1 MKPSVWV
8 SFFIVFSFKSKTRV
22 VYYALPIGFFFSFLI
37 RPVRYVFFRAS
48 MTYPIIVGSFFIVR
62 ENGIL
67 LYARNEWI
75 FMKLKI
81 WLGRI
86 IPLVII
92 ALGEIVLYC
101 NLFKWLTTSFVF
113 IEIVLHIL
121 SILIVLNIVRT
132 SRHLSSDLMWII
144 LIMLFP
150 VFGTFVYVLML
161 LSLLFGK
168 TFRNIIKE
176 QKKASSYYIQDES
189 IIDEIRNDNPDYVS
203 QLAFLHKEGFPFYR
217 NTDFEYYAPC
227 ENGLNVMLEEL
238 KKAENYI
245 FMEYFIIEEG
255 FMFNSILSI
264 LEEKVKQGVEVRIM
278 YDDMGSL
285 GTLPASYAKQLEKK
299 GIKAVSFNRI
309 SPIINTIM
317 NHRDHRKILIVDGKV
332 AFSGGA
338 NLADEYINKKV
349 KHGHWMD
356 NIICIKGKAVWSYL
370 VMFLTNW
377 NALRHEDFDY
387 SVFKNEDVVDETLF
401 DGYIAPYAETPLDE
415 ELTGQSVYED
425 LLNSANKYVYI
436 MTPYLI
442 IDSEMINTLIHTA
455 KKGVDVR
462 IIMPGIADKQIV
474 HDMGTTYYK
483 QLIQGGVKIYE
494 YEPGFVHSKVFIC
507 DDTYATVGTI
517 NLDYR
522 SLYLHF
528 ENGTLLYKSKKIMD
542 VKQNFMDT
550 LSKCKEIQV
559 EDTHVNIIKGLF
571 LSIIRIFSP
580 LL

>member
-1 MKPSVWV
+1 
-8 SFFIVFSFKSKTRV
+8 
-22 VYYALPIGFFFSFLI
+22 
-37 RPVRYVFFRAS
+37 
-48 MTYPIIVGSFFIVR
+48 
-62 ENGIL
+62 
-67 LYARNEWI
+67 
-75 FMKLKI
+75 MKLKI

-203 QLAFLHKEGFPFYR
+203 QLAFLHEEGFPIYR

-227 ENGLNVMLEEL
+227 ENGFNVMLEEL

-245 FMEYFIIEEG
+245 FMEYFIVEEG

-317 NHRDHRKILIVDGKV
+317 NHRDHRKILIIDGKV

-387 SVFKNEDVVDETLF
+387 SVFKNEDVVEETLF

-462 IIMPGIADKQIV
+462 IIMPGIADKKIV

-494 YEPGFVHSKVFIC
+494 YEPGFVHSKVFIY

-542 VKQNFMDT
+542 VKQNFFDT
-550 LSKCKEIQV
+550 LEHCKKIQV
-559 EDTHVNIIKGLF
+559 EDTHVNIVKGLF

>member
-1 MKPSVWV
+1 
-8 SFFIVFSFKSKTRV
+8 
-22 VYYALPIGFFFSFLI
+22 
-37 RPVRYVFFRAS
+37 
-48 MTYPIIVGSFFIVR
+48 
-62 ENGIL
+62 
-67 LYARNEWI
+67 
-75 FMKLKI
+75 MKLKI

-227 ENGLNVMLEEL
+227 ENGFDVMLEEL
-238 KKAENYI
+238 KKAKNYI
-245 FMEYFIIEEG
+245 FMEYFIVEEG

-317 NHRDHRKILIVDGKV
+317 NHRDHRKILVIDGKV

-387 SVFKNEDVVDETLF
+387 SVFKNEDVVDDTLF

-425 LLNSANKYVYI
+425 LLNRYI
-436 MTPYLI
+436 
-442 IDSEMINTLIHTA
+442 
-455 KKGVDVR
+455 
-462 IIMPGIADKQIV
+462 
-474 HDMGTTYYK
+474 
-483 QLIQGGVKIYE
+483 
-494 YEPGFVHSKVFIC
+494 
-507 DDTYATVGTI
+507 
-517 NLDYR
+517 
-522 SLYLHF
+522 
-528 ENGTLLYKSKKIMD
+528 
-542 VKQNFMDT
+542 
-550 LSKCKEIQV
+550 
-559 EDTHVNIIKGLF
+559 
-571 LSIIRIFSP
+571 
-580 LL
+580 

>member
-1 MKPSVWV
+1 
-8 SFFIVFSFKSKTRV
+8 
-22 VYYALPIGFFFSFLI
+22 
-37 RPVRYVFFRAS
+37 
-48 MTYPIIVGSFFIVR
+48 
-62 ENGIL
+62 
-67 LYARNEWI
+67 
-75 FMKLKI
+75 MKLKI

-92 ALGEIVLYC
+92 ALGEVGLYC
-101 NLFKWLTTSFVF
+101 ILFKWLTSSFVF
-113 IEIVLHIL
+113 IEVVLHIL
-121 SILIVLNIVRT
+121 SVLIVLNIVRT
-132 SRHLSSDLMWII
+132 SRHLSSDLMWIL

-150 VFGTFVYVLML
+150 VFGTFVYVMMLM
-161 LSLLFGK
+161 SLLFGK
-168 TFRNIIKE
+168 TFRNIIQE

-189 IIDEIRNDNPDYVS
+189 IIDEIQQDNKDYVS
-203 QLAFLHKEGFPFYR
+203 QLAFLYEEGFPFYR

-227 ENGLNVMLEEL
+227 EKGFDVMLNEL
-238 KKAENYI
+238 KKAKKYI

-255 FMFNSILSI
+255 IMFNSILSI
-264 LEEKVKQGVEVRIM
+264 LEEKVKQGVEVRVM

-285 GTLPASYAKQLEKK
+285 GTLPASYAKQLKNK

-317 NHRDHRKILIVDGKV
+317 NHRDHRKILVIDGKV

-349 KHGHWMD
+349 KYGHWMD

-377 NALRHEDFDY
+377 NALRHEDEDY
-387 SVFKNEDVVDETLF
+387 TVFKNNDDVDELSY

-425 LLNSANKYVYI
+425 LLNSANEYVYI

-474 HDMGTTYYK
+474 HDMGRTYYA
-483 QLIQGGVKIYE
+483 QLIQGGVKICE
-494 YEPGFVHSKVFIC
+494 YEPGFVHSKVFVC

-528 ENGTLLYKSKKIMD
+528 ENGTLLYKSKKVLD

-559 EDTHVNIIKGLF
+559 EDTHVNIVKGLF

>member
-1 MKPSVWV
+1 MKS
-8 SFFIVFSFKSKTRV
+8 
-22 VYYALPIGFFFSFLI
+22 
-37 RPVRYVFFRAS
+37 
-48 MTYPIIVGSFFIVR
+48 
-62 ENGIL
+62 
-67 LYARNEWI
+67 
-75 FMKLKI
+75 KI

-92 ALGEIVLYC
+92 VLGELGLYYF
-101 NLFKWLTTSFVF
+101 LFEWLTTSFVLVEV
-113 IEIVLHIL
+113 ILHIL

-150 VFGTFVYVLML
+150 VFGTFIYVLML

-168 TFRNIIKE
+168 TFRNIIIE
-176 QKKASSYYIQDES
+176 QKKAACYYEQDET
-189 IIDEIRNDNPDYVS
+189 IISEIKSENPDYTS
-203 QLAFLHKEGFPFYR
+203 HLAFLQKEGFLFYR
-217 NTDFEYYAPC
+217 NTDFAYYAPC
-227 ENGLNVMLEEL
+227 EAGFETMLEEL
-238 KKAENYI
+238 RKAEKYI

-255 FMFNSILSI
+255 MMFNSILSI
-264 LEEKVKQGVEVRIM
+264 LEDKVKQGVEVRVM

-299 GIKAVSFNRI
+299 GIKAVSFNRV

-317 NHRDHRKILIVDGKV
+317 NHRDHRKILVIDGKA

-349 KHGHWMD
+349 KYGHWMD
-356 NIICIKGKAVWSYL
+356 NIFCVKGNAVWSYL

-387 SVFKNEDVVDETLF
+387 SVFKCTDPIDESQY
-401 DGYIAPYAETPLDE
+401 DGYIVPYAETPLDE

-425 LLNSANKYVYI
+425 LLNSANEYVYI

-474 HDMGTTYYK
+474 HDIGTTYYA
-483 QLIQGGVKIYE
+483 QLIHGGVKIYE
-494 YEPGFVHSKVFIC
+494 YEPGFVHSKVFIS

-542 VKQNFMDT
+542 MKQNFFET
-550 LSKCKEIQV
+550 LSQCKKIQI
-559 EDTHVNIIKGLF
+559 EDTHVNIVKGLF

>member
-1 MKPSVWV
+1 
-8 SFFIVFSFKSKTRV
+8 
-22 VYYALPIGFFFSFLI
+22 
-37 RPVRYVFFRAS
+37 
-48 MTYPIIVGSFFIVR
+48 
-62 ENGIL
+62 
-67 LYARNEWI
+67 
-75 FMKLKI
+75 MKLKI

-150 VFGTFVYVLML
+150 VFGTFVYVFML

-189 IIDEIRNDNPDYVS
+189 IIDEICNDNPDYVS

-227 ENGLNVMLEEL
+227 ENGFNVMLEEL
-238 KKAENYI
+238 KTAKNYI
-245 FMEYFIIEEG
+245 FMEYFIVEEG

-299 GIKAVSFNRI
+299 GIKAVSFNRV

-317 NHRDHRKILIVDGKV
+317 NHRDHRKILIIDGKV

-370 VMFLTNW
+370 VMFLANW

-462 IIMPGIADKQIV
+462 IIMPGIADKKIV
-474 HDMGTTYYK
+474 HDIGTTYYK

>member
-1 MKPSVWV
+1 
-8 SFFIVFSFKSKTRV
+8 
-22 VYYALPIGFFFSFLI
+22 
-37 RPVRYVFFRAS
+37 
-48 MTYPIIVGSFFIVR
+48 
-62 ENGIL
+62 
-67 LYARNEWI
+67 
-75 FMKLKI
+75 MKLKI
-81 WLGRI
+81 WFGRI

-113 IEIVLHIL
+113 VEIVLHIL

-150 VFGTFVYVLML
+150 VFGTFVYVLVL

-227 ENGLNVMLEEL
+227 ENGFNVMLEEL
-238 KKAENYI
+238 KKAEKYI
-245 FMEYFIIEEG
+245 FMEYFIVEEG

-317 NHRDHRKILIVDGKV
+317 NHRDHRKILVIDGKV

-370 VMFLTNW
+370 VMFLTNR

-387 SVFKNEDVVDETLF
+387 SVFKNEDVVDDTLF

-462 IIMPGIADKQIV
+462 IIMPGIADKKIV
-474 HDMGTTYYK
+474 HDIGTTYYK

-542 VKQNFMDT
+542 VKQNFIDT
-550 LSKCKEIQV
+550 LSKCKKIQV

-580 LL
+580 LM

>member
-1 MKPSVWV
+1 
-8 SFFIVFSFKSKTRV
+8 
-22 VYYALPIGFFFSFLI
+22 
-37 RPVRYVFFRAS
+37 
-48 MTYPIIVGSFFIVR
+48 
-62 ENGIL
+62 
-67 LYARNEWI
+67 
-75 FMKLKI
+75 MKLKI

-189 IIDEIRNDNPDYVS
+189 IIDEIRNDNLDYVS
-203 QLAFLHKEGFPFYR
+203 QLAFLHEEGFPIYR

-227 ENGLNVMLEEL
+227 ENGFNVMLEEL

-299 GIKAVSFNRI
+299 GIKAQC
-309 SPIINTIM
+309 
-317 NHRDHRKILIVDGKV
+317 H
-332 AFSGGA
+332 
-338 NLADEYINKKV
+338 
-349 KHGHWMD
+349 
-356 NIICIKGKAVWSYL
+356 
-370 VMFLTNW
+370 
-377 NALRHEDFDY
+377 
-387 SVFKNEDVVDETLF
+387 
-401 DGYIAPYAETPLDE
+401 
-415 ELTGQSVYED
+415 
-425 LLNSANKYVYI
+425 
-436 MTPYLI
+436 
-442 IDSEMINTLIHTA
+442 
-455 KKGVDVR
+455 
-462 IIMPGIADKQIV
+462 
-474 HDMGTTYYK
+474 
-483 QLIQGGVKIYE
+483 
-494 YEPGFVHSKVFIC
+494 
-507 DDTYATVGTI
+507 
-517 NLDYR
+517 
-522 SLYLHF
+522 
-528 ENGTLLYKSKKIMD
+528 
-542 VKQNFMDT
+542 
-550 LSKCKEIQV
+550 
-559 EDTHVNIIKGLF
+559 
-571 LSIIRIFSP
+571 
-580 LL
+580 

>member
-1 MKPSVWV
+1 MKS
-8 SFFIVFSFKSKTRV
+8 
-22 VYYALPIGFFFSFLI
+22 
-37 RPVRYVFFRAS
+37 
-48 MTYPIIVGSFFIVR
+48 
-62 ENGIL
+62 
-67 LYARNEWI
+67 
-75 FMKLKI
+75 KI

-86 IPLVII
+86 IPLVLIV
-92 ALGEIVLYC
+92 LGELCLYTF
-101 NLFKWLTTSFVF
+101 LFKWLTTSFVF
-113 IEIVLHIL
+113 VEVILHIL

-168 TFRNIIKE
+168 TFHNIIIE
-176 QKKASSYYIQDES
+176 QKKAASYYIQDEA
-189 IIDEIRNDNPDYVS
+189 IIDEIRTENPDYVS
-203 QLAFLHKEGFPFYR
+203 HLAFLQKEGFPFYR
-217 NTDFEYYAPC
+217 NTDFEYFAPC
-227 ENGLNVMLEEL
+227 EVGFETMLEEL
-238 KKAENYI
+238 SKAEKYI

-255 FMFNSILSI
+255 IMFNSILSI
-264 LEEKVKQGVEVRIM
+264 LEDKVKQGVEVRVM

-285 GTLPASYAKQLEKK
+285 GTLPAAYAKQLEKK
-299 GIKAVSFNRI
+299 GIKAVSFNRV

-317 NHRDHRKILIVDGKV
+317 NHRDHRKILVIDGKV

-349 KHGHWMD
+349 KYGHRMD

-387 SVFKNEDVVDETLF
+387 SVFKCSDFVDESSY
-401 DGYIAPYAETPLDE
+401 DGYIAPYAETPLDQ

-425 LLNSANKYVYI
+425 LLNSANEYVYI

-442 IDSEMINTLIHTA
+442 IDSEMVNTLIHTA

-474 HDMGTTYYK
+474 HDIGTTYYA

-494 YEPGFVHSKVFIC
+494 YKPGFVHSKVFIS
-507 DDTYATVGTI
+507 DDIYATVGTI

-542 VKQNFMDT
+542 VKQNFFNT
-550 LSKCKEIQV
+550 LSQCKKIQM
-559 EDTHVNIIKGLF
+559 EDTHVNIVKGLF
-571 LSIIRIFSP
+571 LSVIRIFSP
-580 LL
+580 LM

>member
-1 MKPSVWV
+1 
-8 SFFIVFSFKSKTRV
+8 
-22 VYYALPIGFFFSFLI
+22 
-37 RPVRYVFFRAS
+37 
-48 MTYPIIVGSFFIVR
+48 
-62 ENGIL
+62 
-67 LYARNEWI
+67 
-75 FMKLKI
+75 MKLKI

-101 NLFKWLTTSFVF
+101 NLFKWPTTSFVF

-189 IIDEIRNDNPDYVS
+189 IIDEIRNDNLDYVS
-203 QLAFLHKEGFPFYR
+203 QLAFLHEEGFPIYR
-217 NTDFEYYAPC
+217 NKDFEYYAPC
-227 ENGLNVMLEEL
+227 ENGFNVMLEEL

-387 SVFKNEDVVDETLF
+387 SVFKNEDVVEETLF

-542 VKQNFMDT
+542 VKQNFFDT
-550 LSKCKEIQV
+550 LEHCKKIQV
-559 EDTHVNIIKGLF
+559 EDTHVNIVKGLF

>member
-1 MKPSVWV
+1 MRILYKIANKLFRIVKKILKLLTSRMVIIGVALLLEFCWLAGIMMQLNEKSVYINYAVTILSLIAVLSIINNPKMNPGYKLMWAV
-8 SFFIVFSFKSKTRV
+8 CIL
-22 VYYALPIGFFFSFLI
+22 ALPVTGICL
-37 RPVRYVFFRAS
+37 Y
-48 MTYPIIVGSFFIVR
+48 
-62 ENGIL
+62 GIL
-67 LYARNEWI
+67 GHSSVARK
-75 FMKLKI
+75 FRTHYDTVL
-81 WLGRI
+81 LSQGG
-86 IPLVII
+86 V
-92 ALGEIVLYC
+92 LGEEEETRKKLEEENILAAGQSSY
-101 NLFKWLTTSFVF
+101 LTNYA
-113 IEIVLHIL
+113 HY
-121 SILIVLNIVRT
+121 
-132 SRHLSSDLMWII
+132 
-144 LIMLFP
+144 P
-150 VFGTFVYVLML
+150 VYV
-161 LSLLFGK
+161 
-168 TFRNIIKE
+168 
-176 QKKASSYYIQDES
+176 
-189 IIDEIRNDNPDYVS
+189 
-203 QLAFLHKEGFPFYR
+203 
-217 NTDFEYYAPC
+217 NTETEYYPLGDVWF
-227 ENGLNVMLEEL
+227 EHFIEEL
-238 KKAENYI
+238 KKAEHYI

-317 NHRDHRKILIVDGKV
+317 NHRDHRKILIIDGKV

-483 QLIQGGVKIYE
+483 QLIQGGVKIHE

-522 SLYLHF
+522 SLYQHF

-542 VKQNFMDT
+542 VKQNFFDT
-550 LSKCKEIQV
+550 LEHCKKIQV
-559 EDTHVNIIKGLF
+559 DDTHVNIVKGLF

>member
-1 MKPSVWV
+1 
-8 SFFIVFSFKSKTRV
+8 
-22 VYYALPIGFFFSFLI
+22 
-37 RPVRYVFFRAS
+37 
-48 MTYPIIVGSFFIVR
+48 
-62 ENGIL
+62 
-67 LYARNEWI
+67 
-75 FMKLKI
+75 MKLKI

-176 QKKASSYYIQDES
+176 QKKVSSYYIQDES
-189 IIDEIRNDNPDYVS
+189 IIDEIRNDNLDYVS
-203 QLAFLHKEGFPFYR
+203 QLAFLHEEGFPIYR

-227 ENGLNVMLEEL
+227 ENGFNVMLEEL

-309 SPIINTIM
+309 FPIINTIM

-377 NALRHEDFDY
+377 NTLRHEDFDY
-387 SVFKNEDVVDETLF
+387 SVFKNEDVVEETLF

-542 VKQNFMDT
+542 VKQNFFDT
-550 LSKCKEIQV
+550 LEHCKKIQV
-559 EDTHVNIIKGLF
+559 EDTHVNIVKGLF

>member
-1 MKPSVWV
+1 
-8 SFFIVFSFKSKTRV
+8 
-22 VYYALPIGFFFSFLI
+22 
-37 RPVRYVFFRAS
+37 
-48 MTYPIIVGSFFIVR
+48 
-62 ENGIL
+62 
-67 LYARNEWI
+67 
-75 FMKLKI
+75 MKLKI

-132 SRHLSSDLMWII
+132 SRHLSSDFMWII

-203 QLAFLHKEGFPFYR
+203 QLAFLHEEGFPIYR

-227 ENGLNVMLEEL
+227 ENGFNVMLEEL

-264 LEEKVKQGVEVRIM
+264 LEEKVKKGLEVRIM

-387 SVFKNEDVVDETLF
+387 SVFKNEDVVEETLF

-542 VKQNFMDT
+542 VKQNFFDT
-550 LSKCKEIQV
+550 LEHCKKIQV
-559 EDTHVNIIKGLF
+559 EDTHVNIVKGLF

>member
-1 MKPSVWV
+1 MKS
-8 SFFIVFSFKSKTRV
+8 
-22 VYYALPIGFFFSFLI
+22 
-37 RPVRYVFFRAS
+37 
-48 MTYPIIVGSFFIVR
+48 
-62 ENGIL
+62 
-67 LYARNEWI
+67 
-75 FMKLKI
+75 KI

-86 IPLVII
+86 IPLVLIV
-92 ALGEIVLYC
+92 LGEVCLYTF
-101 NLFKWLTTSFVF
+101 LFKWLTSSFVF
-113 IEIVLHIL
+113 VEVFLHIL
-121 SILIVLNIVRT
+121 SILIVLNIVRS

-168 TFRNIIKE
+168 TFRNIIIE
-176 QKKASSYYIQDES
+176 QNKATSYYVQDKT
-189 IIDEIRNDNPDYVS
+189 IIDEIRMENPDYVS
-203 QLAFLHKEGFPFYR
+203 HLAFLQKEGFPFYR
-217 NTDFEYYAPC
+217 NMDFKYFAPC
-227 ENGLNVMLEEL
+227 EAGFETMLEEL
-238 KKAENYI
+238 SKAEKYI

-255 FMFNSILSI
+255 IMFNSILSI
-264 LEEKVKQGVEVRIM
+264 LEDKVKQGVEVRVM

-285 GTLPASYAKQLEKK
+285 GTLPAAYAKQLEKK
-299 GIKAVSFNRI
+299 GIKAVSFNRV

-317 NHRDHRKILIVDGKV
+317 NHRDHRKILVIDGKV

-349 KHGHWMD
+349 KYGHWMD

-370 VMFLTNW
+370 IMFLTNW

-387 SVFKNEDVVDETLF
+387 SVFKCSDSVDESSY
-401 DGYIAPYAETPLDE
+401 DGYIAPYAETPLDQ

-425 LLNSANKYVYI
+425 LLNSANEYVYI

-442 IDSEMINTLIHTA
+442 IDSEMVNTLIHTA

-474 HDMGTTYYK
+474 HDIGTTYYA

-494 YEPGFVHSKVFIC
+494 YEPGFVHSKVFIS
-507 DDTYATVGTI
+507 DDIYATVGTI

-528 ENGTLLYKSKKIMD
+528 ENGTLLYKSKRIMD
-542 VKQNFMDT
+542 VKQNFFDT
-550 LSKCKEIQV
+550 LSHCKEIQM
-559 EDTHVNIIKGLF
+559 EDTHVNLFKGLF

-580 LL
+580 LM

>member
-1 MKPSVWV
+1 
-8 SFFIVFSFKSKTRV
+8 
-22 VYYALPIGFFFSFLI
+22 
-37 RPVRYVFFRAS
+37 
-48 MTYPIIVGSFFIVR
+48 
-62 ENGIL
+62 
-67 LYARNEWI
+67 
-75 FMKLKI
+75 MKLKI

-176 QKKASSYYIQDES
+176 QKKASSNYIQDES

-203 QLAFLHKEGFPFYR
+203 QLAFLHEEGFPIYR

-227 ENGLNVMLEEL
+227 ENGFNVMLEEL

-317 NHRDHRKILIVDGKV
+317 NHRDHRKILIIDGKV

-370 VMFLTNW
+370 VMLLTNW

-483 QLIQGGVKIYE
+483 QLIQGGVKIHE

-542 VKQNFMDT
+542 VKQNFFDT
-550 LSKCKEIQV
+550 LEHCKKIQV
-559 EDTHVNIIKGLF
+559 EDTHVNIVKGLF

>member
-1 MKPSVWV
+1 MKS
-8 SFFIVFSFKSKTRV
+8 
-22 VYYALPIGFFFSFLI
+22 
-37 RPVRYVFFRAS
+37 
-48 MTYPIIVGSFFIVR
+48 
-62 ENGIL
+62 
-67 LYARNEWI
+67 
-75 FMKLKI
+75 KI

-86 IPLVII
+86 IPLVLIV
-92 ALGEIVLYC
+92 LGELCLYTF
-101 NLFKWLTTSFVF
+101 LFKWLTTSFVF
-113 IEIVLHIL
+113 VEVILHIL

-168 TFRNIIKE
+168 TFRNIIIE
-176 QKKASSYYIQDES
+176 QKKAASYYIQDEA
-189 IIDEIRNDNPDYVS
+189 IIDEIRTENPDYVS
-203 QLAFLHKEGFPFYR
+203 HLAFLQKEGFPFYR
-217 NTDFEYYAPC
+217 NMDFKYFAPC
-227 ENGLNVMLEEL
+227 EAGFETMLEEL
-238 KKAENYI
+238 SKAEKYI

-255 FMFNSILSI
+255 IMFNSILSI
-264 LEEKVKQGVEVRIM
+264 LEDKVKQGVEVRVM

-285 GTLPASYAKQLEKK
+285 GTLPAAYAKQLEKK
-299 GIKAVSFNRI
+299 GIKAVSFNRV

-317 NHRDHRKILIVDGKV
+317 NHRDHRKILVIDGKV

-349 KHGHWMD
+349 KYGHWMD

-387 SVFKNEDVVDETLF
+387 SVFKCSDFVDESSY
-401 DGYIAPYAETPLDE
+401 DGYIAPYAETPLDQ

-425 LLNSANKYVYI
+425 LLNSANEYVYI

-442 IDSEMINTLIHTA
+442 IDSEMVNTLIHTA

-474 HDMGTTYYK
+474 HDIGTTYYA

-494 YEPGFVHSKVFIC
+494 YKPGFVHSKVFIS
-507 DDTYATVGTI
+507 DDIYATVGTI

-542 VKQNFMDT
+542 VKQNFFNT
-550 LSKCKEIQV
+550 LSQCKKIQM
-559 EDTHVNIIKGLF
+559 EDTHVNIVKGLF
-571 LSIIRIFSP
+571 LSVIRIFSP
-580 LL
+580 LM

>member
-1 MKPSVWV
+1 
-8 SFFIVFSFKSKTRV
+8 
-22 VYYALPIGFFFSFLI
+22 
-37 RPVRYVFFRAS
+37 
-48 MTYPIIVGSFFIVR
+48 
-62 ENGIL
+62 
-67 LYARNEWI
+67 
-75 FMKLKI
+75 MKLKI

-176 QKKASSYYIQDES
+176 Q
-189 IIDEIRNDNPDYVS
+189 
-203 QLAFLHKEGFPFYR
+203 
-217 NTDFEYYAPC
+217 
-227 ENGLNVMLEEL
+227 

-387 SVFKNEDVVDETLF
+387 SVFKNEDVVEETLF

-483 QLIQGGVKIYE
+483 QLIQGSVKIYE

-542 VKQNFMDT
+542 VKQNFFDT
-550 LSKCKEIQV
+550 LEHCKKIQV
-559 EDTHVNIIKGLF
+559 EDTHVNIVKGLF

>member
-1 MKPSVWV
+1 
-8 SFFIVFSFKSKTRV
+8 
-22 VYYALPIGFFFSFLI
+22 
-37 RPVRYVFFRAS
+37 
-48 MTYPIIVGSFFIVR
+48 
-62 ENGIL
+62 
-67 LYARNEWI
+67 
-75 FMKLKI
+75 MKLKI

-189 IIDEIRNDNPDYVS
+189 IIDEIRNDNLDYVS
-203 QLAFLHKEGFPFYR
+203 QLAFLHEEGFPIYR

-227 ENGLNVMLEEL
+227 ENGFNVMLEEL

-356 NIICIKGKAVWSYL
+356 NIICIKGEAVWSYL

-387 SVFKNEDVVDETLF
+387 SVFKNEDVVEETLF

-542 VKQNFMDT
+542 VKQNFFDT
-550 LSKCKEIQV
+550 LEHCKKIQV
-559 EDTHVNIIKGLF
+559 EDTHVNIVKGLF

>member
-1 MKPSVWV
+1 
-8 SFFIVFSFKSKTRV
+8 
-22 VYYALPIGFFFSFLI
+22 
-37 RPVRYVFFRAS
+37 
-48 MTYPIIVGSFFIVR
+48 
-62 ENGIL
+62 
-67 LYARNEWI
+67 
-75 FMKLKI
+75 MKLKI

-121 SILIVLNIVRT
+121 SISIVLNIVRT

-176 QKKASSYYIQDES
+176 QKKASSNYIQDES

-203 QLAFLHKEGFPFYR
+203 QLAFLHEEGFPIYR

-227 ENGLNVMLEEL
+227 ENGFNVMLEEL

-317 NHRDHRKILIVDGKV
+317 NHRDHRKILIIDGKV

-401 DGYIAPYAETPLDE
+401 DGYIAPYA
-415 ELTGQSVYED
+415 
-425 LLNSANKYVYI
+425 

-542 VKQNFMDT
+542 VKQNFFDT
-550 LSKCKEIQV
+550 LEHCKKIQV
-559 EDTHVNIIKGLF
+559 EDTHVNIVKGLF

>member
-1 MKPSVWV
+1 
-8 SFFIVFSFKSKTRV
+8 
-22 VYYALPIGFFFSFLI
+22 
-37 RPVRYVFFRAS
+37 
-48 MTYPIIVGSFFIVR
+48 
-62 ENGIL
+62 
-67 LYARNEWI
+67 
-75 FMKLKI
+75 MKLKI

-113 IEIVLHIL
+113 IKIVLHIL

-203 QLAFLHKEGFPFYR
+203 QLAFLHEEGFPIYR

-227 ENGLNVMLEEL
+227 ENGFNVMLEEL

-255 FMFNSILSI
+255 FMFNSVLSI

-377 NALRHEDFDY
+377 NALRHEAFDY
-387 SVFKNEDVVDETLF
+387 SVFKNEDVVEETLF

-542 VKQNFMDT
+542 VKQNFFDT
-550 LSKCKEIQV
+550 LEHCKKIQV
-559 EDTHVNIIKGLF
+559 EDTHVNIVKGLF